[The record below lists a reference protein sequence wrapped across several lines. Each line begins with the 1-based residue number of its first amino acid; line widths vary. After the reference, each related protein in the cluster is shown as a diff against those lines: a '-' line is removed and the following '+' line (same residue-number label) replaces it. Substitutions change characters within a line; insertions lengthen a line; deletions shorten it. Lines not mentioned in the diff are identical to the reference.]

1 LPLNKHGTLTTS
13 SHYDIIIAGAGPA
26 GTGCALALKNSGLKV
41 LVVDKN
47 KFPRDKICG
56 DAIPNTVPKA
66 LRMLDE
72 RYLHELRAFPEKVII
87 DSCKVVAPS
96 GKEVTLQFKLEG
108 YASTRVAF
116 DSFMVELAKRESGA
130 TFITGTGVKDVE
142 QHGELMSVTTENNDI
157 YSCSMIIGCDGA
169 QSVVNKKLTATK
181 VDHRHYIGAVRCY
194 YRNVSGTSPNT
205 MEIHLVKGFMP
216 GYFWIFPLPDNTFNI
231 GYGMVSEAISR
242 KKINLRKSLT
252 RIIQENKTMQER
264 FANATPLEEPIGYGL
279 PTGSRKVTLSGE
291 RFLLAGDAASL
302 IDPATGEGIGNAMI
316 SGILA
321 GKQAIKCFEQQQF
334 DALFMQQYDR
344 SIHDKFYD
352 EMRNK
357 YLMQRMVGEKA
368 WLADMAIGLA
378 AGVPWIKEKLQKL
391 F

>member
-1 LPLNKHGTLTTS
+1 
-13 SHYDIIIAGAGPA
+13 
-26 GTGCALALKNSGLKV
+26 
-41 LVVDKN
+41 
-47 KFPRDKICG
+47 
-56 DAIPNTVPKA
+56 
-66 LRMLDE
+66 
-72 RYLHELRAFPEKVII
+72 
-87 DSCKVVAPS
+87 
-96 GKEVTLQFKLEG
+96 
-108 YASTRVAF
+108 
-116 DSFMVELAKRESGA
+116 
-130 TFITGTGVKDVE
+130 
-142 QHGELMSVTTENNDI
+142 
-157 YSCSMIIGCDGA
+157 
-169 QSVVNKKLTATK
+169 
-181 VDHRHYIGAVRCY
+181 
-194 YRNVSGTSPNT
+194 

-321 GKQAIKCFEQQQF
+321 GKQAIKCFEHQQF
-334 DALFMQQYDR
+334 NAEFMQQYDH

>member
-1 LPLNKHGTLTTS
+1 MTTS

-41 LVVDKN
+41 LVVDKS

-72 RYLHELRAFPEKVII
+72 RYLHELRAFPGKVII

-96 GKEVTLQFKLEG
+96 GKEVTLHFKLEG

-142 QHGELMSVTTENNDI
+142 QKDQVMSVTTENNDH
-157 YSCSMIIGCDGA
+157 YTCSMIIGCDGV

>member
-1 LPLNKHGTLTTS
+1 MTTS

-47 KFPRDKICG
+47 LFPRDKICG

-96 GKEVTLQFKLEG
+96 GKEVTLHFKLEG

-142 QHGELMSVTTENNDI
+142 QKDQVMSVTTENNDH
-157 YSCSMIIGCDGA
+157 YTCSMIIGCDGA
-169 QSVVNKKLTATK
+169 QSVVNKKLTSTK

-231 GYGMVSEAISR
+231 GYGMVSEAISK

-252 RIIQENKTMQER
+252 RIIQENKTIRER

-321 GKQAIKCFEQQQF
+321 GKQALKCFEQQQF